1 MHSPPSKSYEMFNRN
16 TIQASY
22 NCTRSTK
29 KITKKHICNTNTS
42 CLLEENYQVENLI
55 YKSKI
60 TWNLSDYIEN
70 FYLELAYKHFKSFNC
85 QGYKKDMQYQENA
98 DELKAQ
104 SFSL

>member
-16 TIQASY
+16 LTGIPF
-22 NCTRSTK
+22 
-29 KITKKHICNTNTS
+29 NTNTS

-70 FYLELAYKHFKSFNC
+70 FYLELYQIYQKN
-85 QGYKKDMQYQENA
+85 YKKTY
-98 DELKAQ
+98 L
-104 SFSL
+104 